1 VRRKANGKERGEA
14 EKKGVERRKPE
25 RNEGK
30 EGLMGWSGGSIESV
44 LSGRRHKEWQEEKYG
59 KCIELRKA

>member
-1 VRRKANGKERGEA
+1 VRRKANRKKIEEA
-14 EKKGVERRKPE
+14 EKIGVDRRKPE